1 LAQKSSSDDSKV
13 IEQAFPDS
21 WVVTT
26 APLALGLIA
35 DLFTEIVVYRLAEGH
50 EILWPLISE
59 QFRRWVVGRVE
70 ALDKSD
76 ESASN
81 GSWFPCEAVVRIAC
95 TALNRMTTRI
105 FACNAFGNLSMEDRS
120 LWASSLVVLFSNVL
134 IGSVQIEKTAKANLL
149 ALKKELQLDMTNDDE
164 SVLDTP
170 YGAGRVISV
179 RNDLYT
185 DPISQLTKVIPMNII
200 ELDFGAI
207 LYQPLSG
214 QPTQTDTSQ
223 RGIPFEVDG
232 MYCVFENYFYSFH
245 CAILTFCLDFR
256 SSGWVLGARRTVSKD
271 PMRGCILPSTIS
283 LHDP

>member
-1 LAQKSSSDDSKV
+1 LRKAYLLAQKSSLDFNKV

-26 APLALGLIA
+26 APLALGLIT
-35 DLFTEIVVYRLAEGH
+35 DLFTETVVYRLSEGH
-50 EILWPLISE
+50 EILWPLVSE
-59 QFRRWVVGRVE
+59 QFRLWAVGRVE
-70 ALDKSD
+70 ALEKSD
-76 ESASN
+76 ESAPE

-95 TALNRMTTRI
+95 TALNKMATRV
-105 FACNAFGNLSMEDRS
+105 FASDAFGKLSTEDRAI
-120 LWASSLVVLFSNVL
+120 WASSLLLLFSDILN
-134 IGSVQIEKTAKANLL
+134 GSIQIEKTAKANLL
-149 ALKKELQLDMTNDDE
+149 VLKKELQLDMTNDDE
-164 SVLDTP
+164 SFLDTP
-170 YGAGRVISV
+170 YGAGRVVSV

-232 MYCVFENYFYSFH
+232 KC
-245 CAILTFCLDFR
+245 CLRTLPF
-256 SSGWVLGARRTVSKD
+256 SSVLF
-271 PMRGCILPSTIS
+271 
-283 LHDP
+283 

>member
-1 LAQKSSSDDSKV
+1 MRKAYLLAQKSSLDDSKV

-50 EILWPLISE
+50 EILWPPISE
-59 QFRRWVVGRVE
+59 QFRLWAVGRVVS
-70 ALDKSD
+70 LDCSD
-76 ESASN
+76 DSTSE
-81 GSWFPCEAVVRIAC
+81 GSWFPCEAIVRIAC
-95 TALNRMTTRI
+95 TALNRMATRV
-105 FACNAFGNLSMEDRS
+105 FESNAFSNLSNEDRS
-120 LWASSLVVLFSNVL
+120 IWASSLLLLFSNIL
-134 IGSVQIEKTAKANLL
+134 IDSIQIEKTARVNLL

-164 SVLDTP
+164 SFLDTP
-170 YGAGRVISV
+170 YGAGRVVTV

-185 DPISQLTKVIPMNII
+185 DPITQLTKVIPMNII

-223 RGIPFEVDG
+223 RGIPYEVDG
-232 MYCVFENYFYSFH
+232 KCGDIECDCFIYPVV
-245 CAILTFCLDFR
+245 LTLLSRLPQFR
-256 SSGWVLGARRTVSKD
+256 MVI
-271 PMRGCILPSTIS
+271 GCTSY
-283 LHDP
+283 HR